1 MTQQTTADRYIRDPD
16 RLLGRTYDLFG
27 GGVVR
32 VDHYFPPTEAH
43 TEALAVRVLD
53 TQDLVRLDAR
63 TWRDLEV
70 AGAIYEC

>member
-1 MTQQTTADRYIRDPD
+1 MTTLQGRYINDPD
-16 RLLGRTYDLFG
+16 RLLGRTYDVLG

-43 TEALAVRVLD
+43 TESLAVRVLD

-63 TWRDLEV
+63 TWRDLET
-70 AGAIYEC
+70 AGAIYER

>member
-1 MTQQTTADRYIRDPD
+1 MTQDRYISQPD
-16 RLLGRTYDLFG
+16 RLLGRTFDLFG

-43 TEALAVRVLD
+43 AESLAVRVLD
-53 TQDLVRLDAR
+53 TQTLVRVDAR
-63 TWRDLEV
+63 TWRDLET